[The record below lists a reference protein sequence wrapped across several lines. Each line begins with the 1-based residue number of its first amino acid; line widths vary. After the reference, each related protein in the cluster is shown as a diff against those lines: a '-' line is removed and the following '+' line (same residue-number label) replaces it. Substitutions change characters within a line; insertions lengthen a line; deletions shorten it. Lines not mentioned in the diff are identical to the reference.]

1 MSRRPPHL
9 ARRPAAL
16 SREWAGRANCPVEG
30 SASGTAEAAS
40 IKRRLPQGS
49 PRKTFLNFRNN
60 LTMLYKNLSDSELP
74 GVMRMRFVLD
84 WVAAFQMLILG
95 RSWGDFRAVVRAR
108 RDFKRWKKDFAADRE
123 RIQSTRMLPTGCVNG
138 VYSFS
143 ILWQYYIKG
152 IRKFSDLKF

>member
-1 MSRRPPHL
+1 M
-9 ARRPAAL
+9 
-16 SREWAGRANCPVEG
+16 
-30 SASGTAEAAS
+30 
-40 IKRRLPQGS
+40 
-49 PRKTFLNFRNN
+49 KTYLNFRNN